1 MKTDDR
7 TRIGRR
13 TLLAAGASGAA
24 VAAVH
29 ALAGPA
35 RVLGAD
41 GDVAKVGQNNI
52 GTNATAFGSTG
63 GDGAVGS
70 SQTAI
75 KSGVYG
81 VNTNGGGYGVFG
93 RNTANH
99 NYGHLGGPT
108 DAVAGRCE
116 LSGRSGVYGVN
127 TNSDGWGVFGR
138 NEPGGLLGWLA
149 GAGVAVHG
157 EAPWPTLAL
166 RVIGRV
172 GFTRSGV
179 VTVSAGKRSV
189 KKTGIPLAASSLV
202 LATIQQDRVGVYV
215 EAAVPSVAGSY
226 FTIYLNKNVAS
237 ATRVA
242 WFVLG

>member
-29 ALAGPA
+29 ALAGPV

-116 LSGRSGVYGVN
+116 LPGRSGVYGVN
-127 TNSDGWGVFGR
+127 TNSGGWGVFGR
-138 NEPGGLLGWLA
+138 NEASGVTGFLA
-149 GAGVAVHG
+149 GQGVAVNG
-157 EAPWPTLAL
+157 EAPWPNLAL
-166 RVIGRV
+166 LVDGRV
-172 GFTRSGV
+172 QFSRSGV
-179 VTVSAGKRSV
+179 VTVLAGKRSV
-189 KKTGIPLAASSLV
+189 KKTGVKILGGSL
-202 LATIQQDRVGVYV
+202 LFATIQQDRRVSTSRL
-215 EAAVPSVAGSY
+215 PSAPRPRARSRS
-226 FTIYLNKNVAS
+226 T
-237 ATRVA
+237 
-242 WFVLG
+242 